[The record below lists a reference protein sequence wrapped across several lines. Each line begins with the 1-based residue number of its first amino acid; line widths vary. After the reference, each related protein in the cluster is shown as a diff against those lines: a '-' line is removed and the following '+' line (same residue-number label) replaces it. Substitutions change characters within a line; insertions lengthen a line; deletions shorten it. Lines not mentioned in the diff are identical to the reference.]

1 MRLTLPTWYAR
12 SWFRQH
18 IVLVS
23 PVIMNRAAN
32 VCKLRTGSRSRLC
45 YFEAVVLCN
54 LVLLLVIC
62 SWIYVV
68 KNKLGLHLPPRP
80 FFVRVQVAG
89 IAVLAIGDSV
99 QAIPRK
105 TCERLLLRIL
115 VALTPLL
122 GF

>member
-1 MRLTLPTWYAR
+1 
-12 SWFRQH
+12 
-18 IVLVS
+18 
-23 PVIMNRAAN
+23 MNRAAN
-32 VCKLRTGSRSRLC
+32 VCKLRTGCRSRLC

-68 KNKLGLHLPPRP
+68 KKKLGLHLPPRP
-80 FFVRVQVAG
+80 FVVRVQVAG

-99 QAIPRK
+99 HAKPRK
-105 TCERLLLRIL
+105 TCERLIPEIL